1 VPAVRETGEFML
13 NERLKAAGMVADQLI
28 PAERS
33 IDASI
38 ERNASLTL
46 AMLAARSEAGLPFS
60 VGQDALDHVITA
72 NTHLIQARR
81 AFVDAH
87 RALAETRDRIGL
99 RTRAFGDNSQCPDD
113 DAFTSATLD
122 ERPVLR
128 AVNG

>member
-1 VPAVRETGEFML
+1 ML
-13 NERLKAAGMVADQLI
+13 NERLKAAGMVADHLI

-46 AMLAARSEAGLPFS
+46 AMLAARSEAKLPFS
-60 VGQDALDHVITA
+60 TGQDALDHVIAA
-72 NTHLIQARR
+72 NAHLIQARR
-81 AFVDAH
+81 AFVEAH

-99 RTRAFGDNSQCPDD
+99 RAYAFGDTSECPDD
-113 DAFTSATLD
+113 PRPHGVLVDAVAD
-122 ERPVLR
+122 ARPALR